1 MKRDIEKMTKYATE
15 FVLVIWFAI
24 SFLALIGD
32 ETPGNPM
39 STTSFL
45 IFKALAFGSL
55 AAAYYTA
62 RALSRAGK
70 LPKDKRTD
78 DIEDDYE

>member
-1 MKRDIEKMTKYATE
+1 MTKYATE
-15 FVLVIWFAI
+15 FIIVIWFAV
-24 SFLALIGD
+24 SFLALIAD

-39 STTSFL
+39 STTSFI

-62 RALSRAGK
+62 RALYRAGK
-70 LPKDKRTD
+70 LPKIKSTD